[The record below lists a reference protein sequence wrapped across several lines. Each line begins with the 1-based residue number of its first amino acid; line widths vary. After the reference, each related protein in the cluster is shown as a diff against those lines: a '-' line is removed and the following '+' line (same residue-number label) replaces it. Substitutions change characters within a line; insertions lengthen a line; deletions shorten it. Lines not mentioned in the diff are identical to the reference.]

1 MKKTTTFVSI
11 LFQVMLSVPRHNL
24 ALFREWVTIYT
35 YSKASW
41 GFAGVFFLVVW
52 FSKLRSFK
60 ILLLKSVI

>member
-41 GFAGVFFLVVW
+41 GFAGLFFFSGLVLN
-52 FSKLRSFK
+52 SGA
-60 ILLLKSVI
+60 LKFYF

>member
-35 YSKASW
+35 YGKASW
-41 GFAGVFFLVVW
+41 GFAGLFF
-52 FSKLRSFK
+52 F
-60 ILLLKSVI
+60 